1 MNHVIIVY
9 YRFLKYIYIYCQQQL
24 KTMFVGPLL
33 ISLFILYDSIIY
45 YCFHV

>member
-1 MNHVIIVY
+1 MNHVIIAY
-9 YRFLKYIYIYCQQQL
+9 YRFLKYIYYQQQL